1 MRTLCELNQRFFISH
16 SRLSVV
22 VSFKLLCCED
32 SMPQHHGRWI
42 FGLAISAV
50 LGTAGSSQAQ
60 ELRRD
65 TVSNGVL
72 IGAGTGTAAGMLL
85 GLATEEVCSP
95 GACGYLGGL
104 TGGVIGLLVDRKLGP
119 PRPVESGAYVDDGL
133 RNGALAGALSGV
145 GMALVEAS
153 IRCRKRPDRP
163 PCTRKGI
170 LINMLRFAQWMAI
183 AAIVI
188 DAAIPSRLPRVEG
201 AVPEEARNGARKR
214 SNRRHSVSL
223 TVRF

>member
-1 MRTLCELNQRFFISH
+1 MTQR
-16 SRLSVV
+16 
-22 VSFKLLCCED
+22 
-32 SMPQHHGRWI
+32 HGRWI
-42 FGLAISAV
+42 RGLTMIAV
-50 LGTAGSSQAQ
+50 LGTAGSSHAQ

-85 GLATEEVCSP
+85 SLATEEICSP

-104 TGGVIGLLVDRKLGP
+104 AGGVIGLLVDRKLGR
-119 PRPVESGAYVDDGL
+119 PRPVESGGYVDDGL
-133 RNGALAGALSGV
+133 RNGALVGALSGV

-163 PCTRKGI
+163 PCTRKGV
-170 LINMLRFAQWMAI
+170 LINVSRFAQWMAI
-183 AAIVI
+183 AGLVI
-188 DAAIPSRLPRVEG
+188 DAAIPSRLPRVDG
-201 AVPEEARNGARKR
+201 AGAEETRNGARKR